1 VLKRLFDILFS
12 AFVLLGLSPLL
23 VAIAVWVKLTSP
35 GPVFFRQSRV
45 GQHGKEF
52 KIFKYRTMVI
62 DAQSKGPQ
70 ITIGADSRI
79 TTAGVLLRKY
89 KLDELPQFLN
99 VLRGEMSVVGPRPE
113 VPRYVSLY
121 PANLRNIVLSVRP
134 GITDSA
140 SVTYRSESELLA
152 QSANPEKTYVDDILP
167 KKLQMYKSYVE
178 NQSLIGDLLIIIRT
192 IAAVLGLVRVK

>member
-23 VAIAVWVKLTSP
+23 VAIAIWVKLTSP

-79 TTAGVLLRKY
+79 TAAGVLLRKY

-121 PANLRNIVLSVRP
+121 PANLRSTVLSVRP

-178 NQSLIGDLLIIIRT
+178 NQSLLGDLLIIIRT